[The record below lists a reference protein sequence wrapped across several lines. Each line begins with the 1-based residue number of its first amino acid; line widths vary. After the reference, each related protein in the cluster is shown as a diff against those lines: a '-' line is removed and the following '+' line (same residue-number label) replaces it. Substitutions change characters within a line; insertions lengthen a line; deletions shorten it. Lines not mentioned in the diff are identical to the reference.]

1 MVMSLSILREVAR
14 NLQNT
19 LFYTI
24 MVDEATDCSNQEQVV
39 LVLQWVD
46 DTLTVHE
53 DFIGLYNVP
62 SISAH
67 TLTCVIKTPC
77 NVYDGAS
84 NMSGVKTGVAKQLL
98 DEEKRAIFTHCYG
111 HALNLACN
119 DAVKGCK
126 VLKDSLETTREI
138 TKLIKFSPKR
148 EILFRNFKQELAPD
162 VPGIRVLCPTRWTVR
177 GESLGSVI
185 ANYAALQETFEESI
199 DTVTDTEVKS
209 RLIGVSA
216 QMNSY
221 LVPCLENLF

>member
-1 MVMSLSILREVAR
+1 MLMVMSLSILREVAR

-39 LVLQWVD
+39 LVLRWVN

-53 DFIGLYNVP
+53 DFVGLYNVP
-62 SISAH
+62 SISLH
-67 TLTCVIKTPC
+67 TLTCVIKDSLQRLNLPLLKVRGQC
-77 NVYDGAS
+77 YDGAS

-98 DEEKRAIFTHCYG
+98 DKEKRAIFTHCYG

-138 TKLIKFSPKR
+138 TKLIYVFTKKGDPLS
-148 EILFRNFKQELAPD
+148 
-162 VPGIRVLCPTRWTVR
+162 
-177 GESLGSVI
+177 
-185 ANYAALQETFEESI
+185 
-199 DTVTDTEVKS
+199 
-209 RLIGVSA
+209 
-216 QMNSY
+216 
-221 LVPCLENLF
+221 